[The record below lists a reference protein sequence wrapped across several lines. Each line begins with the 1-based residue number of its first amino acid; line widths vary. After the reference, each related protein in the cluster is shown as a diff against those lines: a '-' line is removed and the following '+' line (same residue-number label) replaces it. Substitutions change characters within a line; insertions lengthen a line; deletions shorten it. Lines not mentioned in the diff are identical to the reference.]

1 MSTRM
6 GPRIRVLM
14 VTGDWRWN
22 SGRRPAVFIARQVEF
37 LRRAGVEVDL
47 FSFRG
52 AGQPWNYALAWWEV
66 RRRLNG
72 GSYDLVH
79 AQFGQSGL
87 TALPQ
92 RVPLVVTFRG
102 DDLEGFIGE
111 NGRYIPAG
119 WLFRCISRVVA
130 RQADAAIV
138 VSEHMKRYLPG
149 SVPAHVLPS
158 GIDLELFRPEPR
170 DEARR
175 RLGLAE
181 EQRLILFVG
190 NPALA
195 RKRFALAQ
203 RAVDIVNRSIPARLI
218 VGWELPHPDIAAL
231 MSACD
236 VLVCTSMQEGSPD
249 AVKEAL
255 ACNLPVVSVRVGD
268 VPLRLRGISGCELCP
283 DDRAETIAAALERV
297 LRRSSPMDSRSAMKH
312 LDERLL
318 TQRLIDIYRSVLPST
333 RAGGRELER
342 RARPDH
348 RPADQRNRWPSIRE
362 EPVMKIVPGIPASP
376 GAGPVLP

>member
-1 MSTRM
+1 M

-14 VTGDWRWN
+14 VTSDSLWN
-22 SGRRPAVFIARQVEF
+22 SGGGPAVFIARQVE
-37 LRRAGVEVDL
+37 LLQREGVEVDL
-47 FSFRG
+47 FPFRG
-52 AGQPWNYALAWWEV
+52 ARHPHNYALAWWEV
-66 RRRLNG
+66 RRQLKD

-87 TALPQ
+87 TALPK

-102 DDLEGFIGE
+102 DDLEGSLGE
-111 NGRYIPAG
+111 NGRYLPAG
-119 WLFRCISRVVA
+119 WLLRFISRLVA

-138 VSEHMKRYLPG
+138 ASEHMKRYLPG

-158 GIDLELFRPEPR
+158 GIDLELFRPEAR

-181 EQRLILFVG
+181 EQRLILFMG

-203 RAVDIVNRSIPARLI
+203 RAVDIVNRSIPTRLI
-218 VGWELPHPDIAAL
+218 VGWKLPHQEVAAL

-236 VLVCTSMQEGSPD
+236 VLVCTSMQEGSPN

-255 ACNLPVVSVRVGD
+255 ACNLPVVAVRVGD
-268 VPLRLRGISGCELCP
+268 VPVRLRGISGCELCP

-297 LRRSSPMDSRSAMKH
+297 LRRGSRIDGRSAMKH
-312 LDERLL
+312 LDERFL
-318 TQRLIDIYRSVLPST
+318 TQRLIDIYRSVLPT
-333 RAGGRELER
+333 TGALAEKLV
-342 RARPDH
+342 
-348 RPADQRNRWPSIRE
+348 Q
-362 EPVMKIVPGIPASP
+362 AS
-376 GAGPVLP
+376 

>member
-1 MSTRM
+1 MA
-6 GPRIRVLM
+6 PRIRVLM
-14 VTGDWRWN
+14 VTSDWLWN
-22 SGRRPAVFIARQVEF
+22 SWGGPAVFIARQVEF
-37 LRRAGVEVDL
+37 LRREGVEVDL
-47 FSFRG
+47 FPFRG
-52 AGQPWNYALAWWEV
+52 ARQPRNYAQAWREV

-87 TALPQ
+87 TALPK

-102 DDLEGFIGE
+102 DDLEGIIGE

-119 WLFRCISRVVA
+119 WLLRFVSRVVA

-158 GIDLELFRPEPR
+158 GIDLELFHPEPR

-175 RLGLAE
+175 RLGLPE

-203 RAVDIVNRSIPARLI
+203 GAVDIVNRSIPTRLI
-218 VGWELPHPDIAAL
+218 AGWELPHRDIAAL

-236 VLVCTSMQEGSPD
+236 ALVCTSMQEGSPNS
-249 AVKEAL
+249 VKEAL

-268 VPLRLRGISGCELCP
+268 VPLRLRGIPGCELCP
-283 DDRAETIAAALERV
+283 DDRAETIAAGLERV
-297 LRRSSPMDSRSAMKH
+297 LRRGSRIDGRSAMKN

-318 TQRLIDIYRSVLPST
+318 TRRLIDIYQSVLPAA
-333 RAGGRELER
+333 RALAEK
-342 RARPDH
+342 
-348 RPADQRNRWPSIRE
+348 PALVQ
-362 EPVMKIVPGIPASP
+362 AS
-376 GAGPVLP
+376 